1 VQSGLSGAVPPAS
14 YLPEIRRITAL
25 AWPVAMTHL
34 QWIALNVID
43 TAMVGHA
50 GTTELGYFSAGR
62 MATWVALIIGMAAL
76 NGVLVFT
83 ARHIGAGE
91 PEKTGAVYRQGMLF
105 GLAMGAFFT
114 ALFLPFAHPIL
125 RFIGVPEE
133 LAGGGAR
140 VLQWQAAGYIPCLA
154 MTAASLFMEGLGRPR
169 VAMTVAFFTLPLNVV
184 LNGLFVFG
192 WLGAPVLGAA
202 GAALGT
208 TLTYA
213 IGATILVAYI
223 HRMPDRVLLGLD
235 VARWRGAWTAGREL
249 RRFGAAP
256 GLASGLENGGFAVLL
271 TLATVLGAVAAS
283 AFQVM
288 ISLHVVTVAAAVGFA
303 SAAGVR
309 VGNAVGEGVREE
321 IGRRGWL
328 AAGLAVGSQL
338 GFALLF
344 AVAAPQLVAPFTDDP
359 AVRALAIDM
368 VRLLSLFLAFDG
380 LQITMVFALRAAGDQ
395 VAAGVIQITGFFVI
409 TGGFGWILVERTAL
423 GPMGLAWGM
432 CLGLAAAALL
442 GAARF
447 AWVTRR

>member
-1 VQSGLSGAVPPAS
+1 MPFATHVP
-14 YLPEIRRITAL
+14 EMRRIANL

-50 GTTELGYFSAGR
+50 GTIELGYFSAGR

-114 ALFLPFAHPIL
+114 LAFLPFALPIL

-140 VLQWQAAGYIPCLA
+140 VLQWQAAGYVPCLA
-154 MTAASLFMEGLGRPR
+154 LTAAALFMEGLGRPR
-169 VAMTVAFFTLPLNVV
+169 VAMVVTIMTLPLNVF

-192 WLGAPVLGAA
+192 WLGAPIMGAA

-208 TLTYA
+208 TLTYVMGAA
-213 IGATILVAYI
+213 ILIGYI
-223 HRMPDRVLLGLD
+223 HRMPDRAALGLD
-235 VARWRGAWTAGREL
+235 GAPWRGAWAEGREL

-271 TLATVLGAVAAS
+271 TLGTVLGAVAAS

-288 ISLHVVTVAAAVGFA
+288 ISLHVVTVAFAVGLA

-309 VGNAVGEGVREE
+309 VGNAVGEGARGE

-328 AAGLAVGSQL
+328 AAGMAVASQL

-344 AVAAPQLVAPFTDDP
+344 AVAAPELVAPFTEDP
-359 AVRALAIDM
+359 AVRALATDM
-368 VRLLSLFLAFDG
+368 VRLLAFFLAFDG

-395 VAAGVIQITGFFVI
+395 VVAGAIQITGFFIVS
-409 TGGFGWILVERTAL
+409 GGLGWLLVTRTDL
-423 GPMGLAWGM
+423 GAMGLAWGM
-432 CLGLAAAALL
+432 CLGLAAAGLL
-442 GAARF
+442 GAGRF
-447 AWVTRR
+447 AWVTREKPAASQK